1 MGKTLLR
8 LQAVFRRVFEDDA
21 LVISQSTTAD
31 DVDDWDSVLHVTLV
45 VNVEKEFG
53 IKFTT
58 REVASL
64 GNVGDL
70 VAAIE
75 RRQRA

>member
-1 MGKTLLR
+1 M
-8 LQAVFRRVFEDDA
+8 FRRVFEDDA